1 MLVRSASLVFA
12 SIAALLLLAATAGCT
27 GGGEPEATATASGT
41 AEATDAPEPAATATP
56 AATAAATATPKPPLP
71 VDISSGQHTLTEG
84 AYRYSTPPGVSPAA
98 RLHFTVPA
106 GLRLLVGELIRS
118 KRFGDPVIGL
128 VLEDTESRSRIT
140 IDLRSGRVWHRL
152 IDDKAGRGLDQL
164 FEKLVESVRAPW
176 PTPDPVPVG
185 TAESPLDISGWQFT
199 RRTLGEG
206 VYSFRLNPGAQL
218 LTFAVPAG
226 PRFEARFDARMHEP
240 FAGWCPGLLLV
251 ERWNDSE
258 LCLDVH
264 RAVELARG
272 ERDSAIGRLF
282 DSIAASLRLGP
293 PSDDASA
300 RCAPLID
307 ATYYYSILTGGN
319 TYLLRRSDPPT
330 FVSFHVPAG
339 VTISSVSEGS
349 LDGLQT
355 SGTLDLRE
363 ATSGSRLVIDLATGN
378 EHERELLPVPPPY
391 DLDVGAAFDQIAASF
406 RLDWPLPDLGCAVTS
421 LLIRGQTIG
430 GGTYRVRVNPDYA
443 DGLLALAF
451 DVPEGLTVRIDW
463 EEDEYLMIRLTD
475 AETGAWLCLRLGLV
489 EECRRWI
496 PRDAQHLRPLFDQV
510 SESLRSGWTGR

>member
-1 MLVRSASLVFA
+1 M
-12 SIAALLLLAATAGCT
+12 
-27 GGGEPEATATASGT
+27 
-41 AEATDAPEPAATATP
+41 
-56 AATAAATATPKPPLP
+56 
-71 VDISSGQHTLTEG
+71 
-84 AYRYSTPPGVSPAA
+84 
-98 RLHFTVPA
+98 
-106 GLRLLVGELIRS
+106 
-118 KRFGDPVIGL
+118 
-128 VLEDTESRSRIT
+128 
-140 IDLRSGRVWHRL
+140 
-152 IDDKAGRGLDQL
+152 
-164 FEKLVESVRAPW
+164 
-176 PTPDPVPVG
+176 
-185 TAESPLDISGWQFT
+185 DISGWQFT

-282 DSIAASLRLGP
+282 DSIVASLRLGP

-355 SGTLDLRE
+355 SSTLDLRE

-463 EEDEYLMIRLTD
+463 EEDEHPMIRLTD

-489 EECRRWI
+489 EECRRCHAARSMLGSRGTLSTFGRCSTKFPNRCGRGGRDGERRDHREAI
-496 PRDAQHLRPLFDQV
+496 FRQHCEPITGRGRRVNAEPRHPLRTARHLRSTRGP
-510 SESLRSGWTGR
+510 